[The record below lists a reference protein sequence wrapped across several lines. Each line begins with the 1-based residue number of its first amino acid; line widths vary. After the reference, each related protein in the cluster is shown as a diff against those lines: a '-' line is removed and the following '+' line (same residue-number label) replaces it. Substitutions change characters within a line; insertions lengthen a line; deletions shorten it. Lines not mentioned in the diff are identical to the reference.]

1 MENLLSYRIGHPR
14 RPVLPLERIKALG
27 LERVE
32 ISLGADD
39 DAAEARDLL
48 AAHGL
53 AAATLTTPCPLA
65 DDSVFEVFENYSAKA
80 ATLGCLSL
88 FTSAKAGEMPLEVAY
103 ERLRRLGEIAAGHGL
118 KIALET
124 HPDLCEN
131 GTKAAATMAAINH
144 PAVGVN
150 YDTANVYYYNHGVDT
165 VEEVAKVAPHVVS
178 VHLKDTLGGYH
189 DARFPRFG
197 EGVVDFAGVFRV
209 LNGVG
214 FHGPFTMELE
224 GPLTHGETAEEQEA
238 HVRACIDHLRSL
250 GLVG

>member
-1 MENLLSYRIGHPR
+1 VENILSYRIGHPE
-14 RPVLPLERIKALG
+14 RPVLPLERIRAVG
-27 LERVE
+27 LARVE

-39 DAAEARDLL
+39 DAGEARELL

-53 AAATLTTPCPLA
+53 AAATLSAPCPLA
-65 DDSVFEVFENYSAKA
+65 DESVFEVFENYSAKGA
-80 ATLGCLSL
+80 ALGCTSL
-88 FTSAKAGEMPLEVAY
+88 FTSARAGELPLQVAY
-103 ERLRRLGEIAAGHGL
+103 DRLRRLGEIAAAHGL
-118 KIALET
+118 KVGLET

-131 GTKAAATMAAINH
+131 GAKAAATMAEINH

-165 VEEVAKVAPHVVS
+165 VEEVAKVARDVVS
-178 VHLKDTLGGYH
+178 VHLKDTLGGYR

-209 LNGVG
+209 LNEVG
-214 FHGPFTMELE
+214 FHGPFTIELE
-224 GPLTHGETAEEQEA
+224 GPLTHGDTPEEREE
-238 HVRACIDHLRSL
+238 HVRACIAHLRSL